1 MRILPF
7 YYYLKEENMRNLGI
21 DLYRIVLTFMI
32 CLLHT
37 LGQGGLLA
45 SNAPGTLYF
54 RIFWFLETAAYCA
67 VDGYALISGYTA
79 REKEFDL
86 KRISFLWLQVF
97 FYSFIMSF
105 IVSAFGLK
113 GDMSTKA
120 IILSAFPASSEAY
133 WYFSAYIPLIIL
145 EPFIVKG
152 LKNIDDEGLKTLFI
166 LIVVIFTFSG
176 LVGDA
181 YKTQVGYSFIWLTLL
196 FILGYI
202 IKRLN
207 MFEKWSNRKLLIGS
221 FITVLLSWGPMAIS
235 GNDKLISYISP
246 TIVFDGIFL
255 MMLFARFKPNEKFV
269 KALAPLTFGI
279 YLFQNNRI
287 MWSTLKDL
295 FLFVNNMSVY
305 AIVPV
310 VILLATLIFVAGTV
324 VDFLRQQLFKVL
336 KVDKLA
342 IGLNNLAMKGIGLIK
357 KIIY

>member
-1 MRILPF
+1 
-7 YYYLKEENMRNLGI
+7 MRNLGI
-21 DLYRIVLTFMI
+21 DLYRVVLTYMI
-32 CLLHT
+32 CVLHT

-45 SNAPGTLYF
+45 SNAVGTTYF
-54 RIFWFLETAAYCA
+54 RIFWLLETAAYCA

-79 REKEFDL
+79 KEKEFDL
-86 KRISFLWLQVF
+86 KRISSLWIQVF
-97 FYSFIMSF
+97 FYSFLMSF
-105 IVSAFGLK
+105 IVSDFGLK

-145 EPFIVKG
+145 EPFLVKG

-166 LIVVIFTFSG
+166 VIVVIFSLSG
-176 LVGDA
+176 LVSDA

-196 FILGYI
+196 FVLGYI
-202 IKRLN
+202 IKHIK
-207 MFEKWSNRKLLIGS
+207 MFEDWSNKKLLLGS
-221 FITVLLSWGPMAIS
+221 FITVFLSWGLMAIN

-255 MMLFARFKPNEKFV
+255 MILFARLKPNAKFV
-269 KALAPLTFGI
+269 KTLAPLTFGI

-295 FLFVNNMSVY
+295 FLFVNDLNVF

-310 VILLATLIFVAGTV
+310 VLLLGLAIFLAGTV
-324 VDFLRQQLFKVL
+324 VDFLRLQLFKLL
-336 KVDKLA
+336 KVEKLA
-342 IGLNNLAMKGIGLIK
+342 SGLNNLSMKCIGLVK
-357 KIIY
+357 KLLY

>member
-1 MRILPF
+1 
-7 YYYLKEENMRNLGI
+7 MRNLGI

-32 CLLHT
+32 CVLHT

-45 SNAPGTLYF
+45 SNAVGTTYF
-54 RIFWFLETAAYCA
+54 RIFWLLETAAYCA

-79 REKEFDL
+79 KEKEFDL
-86 KRISFLWLQVF
+86 KRISSLWIQVF

-105 IVSAFGLK
+105 VVSTFGLK

-145 EPFIVKG
+145 EPFLVKG

-166 LIVVIFTFSG
+166 VIVVIFSLSG
-176 LVGDA
+176 LVSDA

-202 IKRLN
+202 IKRLK
-207 MFEKWSNRKLLIGS
+207 MFEDWSNKKLLLGS
-221 FITVLLSWGPMAIS
+221 FITVFLSWGLMAIN

-255 MMLFARFKPNEKFV
+255 MVLLARLKPNAKFV

-295 FLFVNNMSVY
+295 FLFVNDLNVF
-305 AIVPV
+305 AIIPMV
-310 VILLATLIFVAGTV
+310 LLLGLAIFLAGTV
-324 VDFLRQQLFKVL
+324 VDFLRLQLFKLL
-336 KVDKLA
+336 KVEKLA
-342 IGLNNLAMKGIGLIK
+342 SGLNNLSMKGIGLIK
-357 KIIY
+357 KLLY

>member
-1 MRILPF
+1 
-7 YYYLKEENMRNLGI
+7 MRNLGI

-32 CLLHT
+32 CVLHT

-54 RIFWFLETAAYCA
+54 RIFWLLETAAYCA

-79 REKEFDL
+79 KEKDFDL
-86 KRISFLWLQVF
+86 KRISSLWIQVF

-105 IVSAFGLK
+105 VVSACGLK

-120 IILSAFPASSEAY
+120 IILSSFPASSEAY

-145 EPFIVKG
+145 EPFLVKG
-152 LKNIDDEGLKTLFI
+152 LKNIDDEGLKTLFVV
-166 LIVVIFTFSG
+166 IVVIFSLSG
-176 LVGDA
+176 LVSDA

-202 IKRLN
+202 IKRLG
-207 MFEKWSNRKLLIGS
+207 MFEKWSNKKLLLGS
-221 FITVLLSWGPMAIS
+221 FITVFLSWGLMAIN

-255 MMLFARFKPNEKFV
+255 MVMFARFKPNAKFV

-295 FLFVNNMSVY
+295 FLFVNDLNVF

-310 VILLATLIFVAGTV
+310 VLLLGLAIFLAGTV
-324 VDFLRQQLFKVL
+324 VDFLRMQLFKVI
-336 KVDKLA
+336 KADKLA
-342 IGLNNLAMKGIGLIK
+342 SGLNNLSMKCICLVK
-357 KIIY
+357 KYLF